1 MPALKRTTSKTR
13 HSPPGRRRTS
23 LNHSSH
29 PNDPKSNVADLESR
43 NTLLELPRLGDRI
56 QTYSADVA
64 VARKTVRRSHW
75 VFNVDCGA
83 LLTTGSVVM
92 ACLDLEARR
101 AIEITGELRT
111 MFEQRYFPDLCCDQ
125 SRSFRRVE

>member
-1 MPALKRTTSKTR
+1 M
-13 HSPPGRRRTS
+13 PGRFQHLPYSGMLTEDG
-23 LNHSSH
+23 SSTEWVIES
-29 PNDPKSNVADLESR
+29 PDGKRLGLADLESR

-64 VARKTVRRSHW
+64 LARKTVRRSHW
-75 VFNVDCGA
+75 VFNVDSGA